1 MINNLLS
8 AKVYIVLLFK
18 YIFITSVNYQIIIFP
33 SLKGLSSNSS
43 QSFMSV
49 GLLVFT
55 SLKRSMN
62 RIVFVI
68 WLGKK
73 KYLKYT
79 AKSVLLSTT
88 CMNTY
93 LYSQYLLRNFKILN
107 ATKNKLEMT
116 DLSVKN
122 LSY

>member
-8 AKVYIVLLFK
+8 AKVYTVLLFK

-33 SLKGLSSNSS
+33 SLKGLLSNSS

-73 KYLKYT
+73 KILKVY
-79 AKSVLLSTT
+79 
-88 CMNTY
+88 C
-93 LYSQYLLRNFKILN
+93 
-107 ATKNKLEMT
+107 
-116 DLSVKN
+116 
-122 LSY
+122 

>member
-8 AKVYIVLLFK
+8 AKVYTVLLFK

-33 SLKGLSSNSS
+33 SLKGLPSNSS

-73 KYLKYT
+73 KILKVY
-79 AKSVLLSTT
+79 
-88 CMNTY
+88 C
-93 LYSQYLLRNFKILN
+93 
-107 ATKNKLEMT
+107 
-116 DLSVKN
+116 
-122 LSY
+122 

>member
-18 YIFITSVNYQIIIFP
+18 YIFITSVNYQIIFP
-33 SLKGLSSNSS
+33 SLKGLPSNSS

-73 KYLKYT
+73 
-79 AKSVLLSTT
+79 
-88 CMNTY
+88 NT
-93 LYSQYLLRNFKILN
+93 
-107 ATKNKLEMT
+107 
-116 DLSVKN
+116 
-122 LSY
+122 

>member
-1 MINNLLS
+1 MINNLS
-8 AKVYIVLLFK
+8 AKVYTVLLFK

-55 SLKRSMN
+55 SLKQSMN

-73 KYLKYT
+73 KYLKHT